1 MKKKKLTIFDAGVAF
16 VMSFI
21 LAQITSII
29 GILLTKYVL
38 IGFGKSN
45 SQIESFFNTA
55 PGYLLQALFMN
66 VAFIFVF
73 VWYIRR
79 VDKREVVNKPNKS
92 TLKYVFACIGLG
104 IATLFLVSG
113 VLNYFQLFIEKLGFK
128 TSTLPYE
135 LNSTYSYIISL
146 ISLAV
151 IPAVCEELIFRGI
164 LVNALK
170 SKGQIFAIPLSS
182 IMFSIFHFSPSQ
194 LIYPICFGLILSIVY
209 LRTNNILFPM
219 LLHFINN
226 ALSLSIQYFSN
237 STGAF
242 SHSASTLIYAIIT
255 FVVWILIM
263 IRLFNDFKSK
273 CLTQPT
279 ETNLKK
285 NKPTHISNEYDKN
298 NNDKLNNYVL
308 YGSIIIMLCIYILL
322 NI

>member
-1 MKKKKLTIFDAGVAF
+1 
-16 VMSFI
+16 
-21 LAQITSII
+21 
-29 GILLTKYVL
+29 
-38 IGFGKSN
+38 
-45 SQIESFFNTA
+45 
-55 PGYLLQALFMN
+55 
-66 VAFIFVF
+66 
-73 VWYIRR
+73 
-79 VDKREVVNKPNKS
+79 
-92 TLKYVFACIGLG
+92 
-104 IATLFLVSG
+104 
-113 VLNYFQLFIEKLGFK
+113 
-128 TSTLPYE
+128 
-135 LNSTYSYIISL
+135 
-146 ISLAV
+146 
-151 IPAVCEELIFRGI
+151 
-164 LVNALK
+164 
-170 SKGQIFAIPLSS
+170 LSS